1 MTHSSIKTGNS
12 LSEALCRYVKDL
24 IKMEVV
30 WNKWLVNILM
40 VAITVCMMAA
50 KRGEIVEWLQQPVG
64 IMDIIV

>member
-1 MTHSSIKTGNS
+1 LTHSSIKTGNS

-24 IKMEVV
+24 LKMEVV

-40 VAITVCMMAA
+40 VAA